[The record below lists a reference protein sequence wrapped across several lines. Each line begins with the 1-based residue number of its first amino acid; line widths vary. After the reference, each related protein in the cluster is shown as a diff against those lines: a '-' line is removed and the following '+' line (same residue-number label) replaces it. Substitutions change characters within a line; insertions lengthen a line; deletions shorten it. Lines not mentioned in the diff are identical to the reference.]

1 MRSRLL
7 FSLLGLLTLSGG
19 SLLPIP
25 QALAQQAAAPAA
37 APAALSDEKLHA
49 FIVAA
54 LKVGDLIDEWSPK
67 IEAAKTPEEQ
77 DKLKQQANS
86 ELVAAIQGNGDLTLP
101 EYQAIST
108 AAENDPALQDRIL
121 AILQQGGPQKQ

>member
-7 FSLLGLLTLSGG
+7 FPLLGLLIAVAGAVPG
-19 SLLPIP
+19 APR
-25 QALAQQAAAPAA
+25 ALAQQAAAPAA
-37 APAALSDEKLHA
+37 AAASLTDEKLHA

-54 LKVGDLIDEWSPK
+54 LKVGDLIDQWTPK

-101 EYQAIST
+101 EYQEIST
-108 AAENDPALQDRIL
+108 AAENDPALQERIL
-121 AILQQGGPQKQ
+121 NILQQGGPQKQ

>member
-7 FSLLGLLTLSGG
+7 FPLLGLLTILSGG
-19 SLLPIP
+19 IPATP

-37 APAALSDEKLHA
+37 APALSDEKLHA

-108 AAENDPALQDRIL
+108 AAENDPALQERIL
-121 AILQQGGPQKQ
+121 NILQQGGPQKQQ